1 MGNLKRNYNRFIF
14 KHRNKGIPNL
24 MTWICLGN
32 AAVFLLWRFFNIPL
46 PGLLNFDS
54 NAIMQGQVWRLFTYI
69 FTFAS
74 EGSFFGS
81 YVLGALFS
89 ILFYHWIGKML
100 EMVWGTL
107 RFNLYYLCG
116 ILLTD
121 LVGMAIHWG
130 FGLPVSLNSTY
141 LNLSLFLAV
150 ATLVPDNRILL
161 MMFIPIKMKWMAWVD
176 FIITAN
182 ALITGIME
190 CIFYWN
196 AYGSYL
202 GLFHLCIGLLPLV
215 AILNYFLF
223 FGRGIANVMPDWLK
237 RRMTAPKKNYRTTAQ
252 TPPRPDPN
260 WANNYRSSNGERPYR
275 HKCTVC
281 GRTDTNCP
289 GLEFRYCSKC
299 KGYFC
304 YCIDH
309 INNHNHVQ

>member
-1 MGNLKRNYNRFIF
+1 MKELRRKFDRFCFRNRD
-14 KHRNKGIPNL
+14 KGIPNL

-54 NAIMQGQVWRLFTYI
+54 YAIMQGQVWRLFTYI

-121 LVGMAIHWG
+121 LAGMAIHWG
-130 FGLPVSLNSTY
+130 FGLPVSLGSTY

-237 RRMTAPKKNYRTTAQ
+237 RRMTAPKKNYRSTAQ

-260 WANNYRSSNGERPYR
+260 WANNYRSSSGERPYR

-281 GRTDTNCP
+281 GKTDTAYPN
-289 GLEFRYCSKC
+289 LEFRYCSRC
-299 KGYFC
+299 NGYYC
-304 YCIDH
+304 YCLEH
-309 INNHNHVQ
+309 INNHAHIQ